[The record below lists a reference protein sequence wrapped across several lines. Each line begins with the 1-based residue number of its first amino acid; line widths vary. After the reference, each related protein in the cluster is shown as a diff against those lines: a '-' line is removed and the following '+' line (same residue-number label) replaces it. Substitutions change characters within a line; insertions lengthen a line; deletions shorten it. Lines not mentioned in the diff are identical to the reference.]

1 MEEMKQ
7 IDLAAWTKVGE
18 GGNGFTY
25 ENPQEPDVILK
36 VIECVAG
43 SVL

>member
-18 GGNGFTY
+18 GGNGLTY

-36 VIECVAG
+36 
-43 SVL
+43 L